1 MIEAGFPASSE
12 REATSVALVAR
23 ATLDMPGKPAPAA
36 FARARTE
43 DVRKALAALASH
55 PKGIVHITLPASDR
69 HIRTKLGVSRA
80 EVLNMAREAMRRV
93 LDAGLSVEIG
103 AEDATRADRSF
114 LADLAAFSAEN
125 GAAAFNVADT
135 LGLAIP
141 ETLASLVSFVSRA
154 HPAYRDGT
162 AFLSVHC
169 HNDSGLALANTLA
182 AIRSGATQVEVTALG
197 LGERAGNAALEELAF
212 VLASRE
218 ENYPV
223 DCRLDPEKARD
234 AALDVAAIVGTAL
247 SPLKPITGT
256 NVHAHASGIHQ
267 QGLTRD
273 RGTYAARLGDPR
285 DERFVLSRHSGRS
298 GVETFLLRHLGIP
311 APTDVVDRVLSAL
324 KDRDRPPGLT
334 EILSIAGIAG
344 LKTLSA
350 LTVLEGPESSE
361 ATATFLDGTTTR
373 ATAKTPTES
382 LIALVREATG
392 IPLTLKNLSVTGNTG
407 LPGPDGDRD
416 PDPLLRVHG
425 AVTYPDGTS
434 LELDQMDST
443 YARAAFS
450 LLLDAANAYRIRIAY
465 PSAS

>member
-1 MIEAGFPASSE
+1 VIEAGFPASSE
-12 REATSVALVAR
+12 REAASVSLIAR
-23 ATLDMPGKPAPAA
+23 ATLDMPGRPAPAA

-43 DVRKALAALASH
+43 DVQKAIIALASH
-55 PKGIVHITLPASDR
+55 PKGIVHITLPSSDR

-93 LDAGLSVEIG
+93 IDAGFAVEIG

-125 GAAAFNVADT
+125 GATAFNIADT

-141 ETLASLVSFVSRA
+141 ESIASLVSYVSRA
-154 HPAYRDGT
+154 HPAYRDGK
-162 AFLSVHC
+162 AFLSAHC

-197 LGERAGNAALEELAF
+197 LGERTGNAALEELAF

-234 AALDVAAIVGTAL
+234 AALVVAAVAGTDL

-267 QGLTRD
+267 QGLSRD
-273 RGTYAARLGDPR
+273 RGTYAPRIGDPR
-285 DERFVLSRHSGRS
+285 DERFILSRHSGRS
-298 GVETFLLRHLGIP
+298 GVESFLLRHLGAP

-324 KDRDRPPGLT
+324 KDRDLPPGLT

-344 LKTLSA
+344 IKALST
-350 LTVLEGPESSE
+350 LTVLEGPETSE
-361 ATATFLDGTTTR
+361 TTATFLDGSTTC

-382 LIALVREATG
+382 FLSLLREATG
-392 IPLTLKNLSVTGNTG
+392 IPLTLKALSVTGHTG
-407 LPGPDGDRD
+407 LPSPDVHRA
-416 PDPLLRVHG
+416 PDPLIRVHG
-425 AVTYPDGTS
+425 ELVYPDGTS
-434 LELDQMDST
+434 LELDRMDTT

-450 LLLDAANAYRIRIAY
+450 LLLDASNAYRARIAY